1 MRPIRQR
8 RRQKKTKQ
16 QQAKKTA
23 MHMRH
28 AFVHFFAVA
37 DWLDEGVYTTTI
49 LLSLSKVE
57 YYGL

>member
-1 MRPIRQR
+1 MPN
-8 RRQKKTKQ
+8 
-16 QQAKKTA
+16 
-23 MHMRH
+23 
-28 AFVHFFAVA
+28 AFVHFFTVA

>member
-1 MRPIRQR
+1 
-8 RRQKKTKQ
+8 
-16 QQAKKTA
+16 

>member
-1 MRPIRQR
+1 MRY
-8 RRQKKTKQ
+8 
-16 QQAKKTA
+16 
-23 MHMRH
+23 

-37 DWLDEGVYTTTI
+37 DWLDEDVYTTTI